1 MAPLLRHVA
10 EHRLPIALPRR
21 IDKEERNASIC
32 HGTYAYASKE
42 AEFIHAE
49 LSKQVQEGH
58 IDVLPLEA
66 VISLQNL
73 WLFPVAVIKS

>member
-10 EHRLPIALPRR
+10 EHRLPIALTRR

-32 HGTYAYASKE
+32 HGTHAYASKE
-42 AEFIHAE
+42 AKFIHAE

-58 IDVLPLEA
+58 VAILLLEA
-66 VISLQNL
+66 VISLQNM
-73 WLFPVAVIKS
+73 WLSPIAVIKS